1 MPCSR
6 QPLSTTT
13 ALSFSGVSTRLMGR
27 LPRSTASPA
36 GSSRTP
42 VGSGEVKSGFL
53 WADTDV
59 HSSAES
65 ERTSLQIRSENIT
78 GVPHRV
84 GTKKWP
90 IADVP
95 ASIRLELTYL
105 TGSDHYAIPLFL
117 IVSIGKKPD
126 EAGCRANDGY
136 RTTSAHSMR
145 FTRLANL
152 PTVIAARITGNFDV
166 MRWVKVA
173 DHSSGIAGLRDTRQ
187 TSKSGWPNV

>member
-13 ALSFSGVSTRLMGR
+13 ALSFSGVSTRLMGK

-65 ERTSLQIRSENIT
+65 ERTSRPIRSENIT
-78 GVPHRV
+78 GVPHRL
-84 GTKKWP
+84 GTTND
-90 IADVP
+90 ILRMF
-95 ASIRLELTYL
+95 RLCL
-105 TGSDHYAIPLFL
+105 DHTSSWFL
-117 IVSIGKKPD
+117 NAHG
-126 EAGCRANDGY
+126 E
-136 RTTSAHSMR
+136 SAY
-145 FTRLANL
+145 
-152 PTVIAARITGNFDV
+152 P
-166 MRWVKVA
+166 
-173 DHSSGIAGLRDTRQ
+173 
-187 TSKSGWPNV
+187 